1 MRTIEAG
8 FALMLV
14 AVAACLTGCAGNR
27 VPREWRL
34 PASAAQRSS
43 HGGWIR
49 IETVD
54 APGTKSRRGPL
65 VEGELIA
72 IDQTAFHVL
81 TTAGLRSVPRASA
94 RRFTVVGFGNEGGA
108 LTGWSVAGGIS
119 TLSHGWF
126 LVFTA
131 PMWAVVGVI
140 ATRSEKHAGV
150 WHDEAFARRFARFP
164 QGLPP
169 NLDPKALGALPGG
182 AR

>member
-1 MRTIEAG
+1 MRAIEAG
-8 FALMLV
+8 FALMIV
-14 AVAACLTGCAGNR
+14 ALAACLTGCAGNP
-27 VPREWRL
+27 VPRDWRL

-49 IETVD
+49 IEAVD
-54 APGTKSRRGPL
+54 SPGTKRRTAPL
-65 VEGELIA
+65 AKGELIA

-81 TTAGLRSVPRASA
+81 TTSGLRSVPRASMH
-94 RRFTVVGFGNEGGA
+94 RFTVVGYGNQAGA
-108 LTGWSVAGGIS
+108 FAGWSVAGGIS
-119 TLSHGWF
+119 TLSHGRF

-169 NLDPKALGALPGG
+169 DLDPKALGVLPVGT
-182 AR
+182 R